1 MWKLYDWELVFVLA
15 MLAVLLIPGPTNALL
30 ATAAHSQGLSKTFWL
45 IPMEWLGYAYGIS
58 FWAVFI
64 HLADPVWPALLLILH
79 ITSVL
84 YVFWMAFRLWKTTH
98 LQQFS
103 QNHRNIR
110 PRQLF
115 FSTLKILSL
124 YFSPQVFSPLK
135 HGIRLKIFSWFWLL
149 LLWFLF
155 QQQVSGCFSDVLY
168 WQDQWKK

>member
-1 MWKLYDWELVFVLA
+1 
-15 MLAVLLIPGPTNALL
+15 
-30 ATAAHSQGLSKTFWL
+30 
-45 IPMEWLGYAYGIS
+45 MEWLGYAYGIS

-98 LQQFS
+98 LQQF
-103 QNHRNIR
+103 RKIIVIFA

-124 YFSPQVFSPLK
+124 YFLPQVFSLLK
-135 HGIRLKIFSWFWLL
+135 HGIRLRIFSWFCCFYFDSYSSSK
-149 LLWFLF
+149 FLDVF
-155 QQQVSGCFSDVLY
+155 RTCFIDGINEKNKGRSSI
-168 WQDQWKK
+168 